1 MEEHGAHDVGT
12 TMTTAFDGPPLEID
26 TRPAILDQ
34 FTIDETGRTGQR
46 PRGIVYPAGV
56 DEVAAVVRW
65 ARATRTPLICRGA
78 GTSLEGHLLAQGNEL
93 IIDLSQ
99 SNSILDVSPTD
110 FTATVQPG
118 VTRTQLNAATVES
131 GLQFTV
137 DPGADASLGGMAATN
152 ASGTTT
158 VRYGGMH
165 ANVLALQVVLAD
177 GTVTRLGRAVR
188 KSSSG
193 YDLKNLLIGS
203 AGTLGIITELT
214 VRLHP
219 IPECLRSLRVSFPTV
234 AAAVDAAV
242 EMLGA
247 ALPVSR
253 LELVDAPGMA
263 ALNAFRGGD
272 YYAETPAL
280 FIDIESSSEPAAI
293 AEEQEIQRI
302 VKAHTAIDIVA
313 ARSHTERHALW
324 EDRHNLFF
332 ALKARHP
339 GSRFMV
345 TDTAVPYSQ
354 IAAAVDTATRL
365 GDELGLAVSVAG
377 HIGDGNVHTIVPYTD
392 LNYAAV
398 QQFSDTLVRHTL
410 SVGGTATG
418 EHGIGLT
425 KKKYLRE
432 EHGTAVDLMIAIK
445 RTLDPDNLL
454 NPGKVLDT

>member
-1 MEEHGAHDVGT
+1 
-12 TMTTAFDGPPLEID
+12 MTISFDGPPIEID
-26 TRPAILDQ
+26 TRPAVLDQ
-34 FTIDETGRTGQR
+34 FAVDETGQAGQR
-46 PRGIVYPAGV
+46 PCGVAYPTDA
-56 DEVAAVVRW
+56 DEVAALVRW
-65 ARATRTPLICRGA
+65 AYTTRTSLISRGA

-93 IIDLSQ
+93 IVDLSQ
-99 SNSILDVSPTD
+99 ANSILDISPVD

-118 VTRTQLNAATVES
+118 VTRTQLNAATAEF

-165 ANVLALQVVLAD
+165 ANVLALQAVLAD
-177 GTVTRLGRAVR
+177 ATIVRLGRAVR

-193 YDLKNLLIGS
+193 YDLKDLLIGS

-219 IPECLRSLRVSFPTV
+219 IPEWIRSLRISFPTV
-234 AAAVDAAV
+234 SAAVDAAL
-242 EMLGA
+242 ELIGA

-253 LELVDAPGMA
+253 LELVDAPGMI
-263 ALNAFRGGD
+263 ALNEFRGAG
-272 YYAETPAL
+272 YAETPAL
-280 FIDIESSSEPAAI
+280 FIDIESSSAPAGI
-293 AEEQEIQRI
+293 AEEQEIRRI
-302 VKAHTAIDIVA
+302 TQAHNAIDIA
-313 ARSHTERHALW
+313 AAHTHTERHALW

-354 IAAAVDTATRL
+354 LAVAVDTATRL
-365 GDELGLAVSVAG
+365 GTELGLDVSVAG

-392 LNYAAV
+392 LDYAAV
-398 QQFSDTLVRHTL
+398 QEFSARLVHHAL
-410 SVGGTATG
+410 AVGGTATG
-418 EHGIGLT
+418 EHGIGLA

-432 EHGTAVDLMIAIK
+432 EHGLAVDLMIAIK
-445 RTLDPDNLL
+445 RTLDPLGL
-454 NPGKVLDT
+454 FNPGKVLDA

>member
-1 MEEHGAHDVGT
+1 
-12 TMTTAFDGPPLEID
+12 MTISFDGPPIEID
-26 TRPAILDQ
+26 TRPAVLDQ
-34 FTIDETGRTGQR
+34 FTVDETGQAGQR
-46 PRGIVYPAGV
+46 PCGVAYPADA
-56 DEVAAVVRW
+56 DEVAALVRW
-65 ARATRTPLICRGA
+65 ARTTRTPLISRGA

-93 IIDLSQ
+93 IVDLSQ
-99 SNSILDVSPTD
+99 ANSILDISPAD

-118 VTRTQLNAATVES
+118 VTRTQLNAATAEL

-165 ANVLALQVVLAD
+165 ANVLALQAVLAD
-177 GTVTRLGRAVR
+177 ATVVRLGRAVR

-193 YDLKNLLIGS
+193 YDLKDLIIGS

-219 IPECLRSLRVSFPTV
+219 IPEWIRSLRISFPTV
-234 AAAVDAAV
+234 PAAVDAAL
-242 EMLGA
+242 EMIGA

-253 LELVDAPGMA
+253 LELVDAPGMT
-263 ALNAFRGGD
+263 ALNEFRGAR
-272 YYAETPAL
+272 YAESPAL
-280 FIDIESSSEPAAI
+280 FIDIESSSEPAGI
-293 AEEQEIQRI
+293 AEEQEIRRI
-302 VKAHTAIDIVA
+302 AQAHSVIDIAAAHT
-313 ARSHTERHALW
+313 HTERHALW

-354 IAAAVDTATRL
+354 LAVAVGTATRL
-365 GDELGLAVSVAG
+365 GEELGLDISVAG

-398 QQFSDTLVRHTL
+398 QDFSARLVQHAL
-410 SVGGTATG
+410 AVGGTATG
-418 EHGIGLT
+418 EHGIGLI
-425 KKKYLRE
+425 KKKYLRA
-432 EHGTAVDLMIAIK
+432 EHGAAVDLMIAIK
-445 RTLDPDNLL
+445 RTLDPLGL
-454 NPGKVLDT
+454 FNPGKVLDA